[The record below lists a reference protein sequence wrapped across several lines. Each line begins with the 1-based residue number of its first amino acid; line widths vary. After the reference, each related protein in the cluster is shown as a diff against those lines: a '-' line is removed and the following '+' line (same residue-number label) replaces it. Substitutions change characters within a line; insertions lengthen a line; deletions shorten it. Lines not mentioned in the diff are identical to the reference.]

1 MTQGPSMVDR
11 LDGVNEGLGEKAP
24 VKVATTA
31 NITLSGLQTIDG
43 ITLTEDDGVQPTRVL
58 VKNQTDAVQNGIYN
72 PSSGVW
78 RRALDCN
85 GNRDIVDGS
94 RVRVTAGTVGDGTE
108 WAVVAT
114 NPVIIDTSSIA
125 WEQITGGDGG
135 SFIQAPYWT
144 VGNVTGLALERAGT
158 AGTGI
163 TLVDGGANS
172 TITIAVSVNVRS
184 SGLYYFIDGQGS
196 VISTGAKKVGMRVPF
211 NCTITG
217 VYLYADQVGSIVIDI
232 WRDTHANYPPTVA
245 DTIVASAKP
254 TISSAT
260 KASDTTLTGWTTA
273 LAAGDVLYFNVD
285 SVASLTSVGINLGL
299 LKT

>member
-24 VKVATTA
+24 CKVKTTA
-31 NITLSGLQTIDG
+31 NITLSGLQTVDG
-43 ITLTEDDGVQPTRVL
+43 VLLTEDDGVQPTRVC
-58 VKNQTDAVQNGIYN
+58 VGSQDNKVQNGIYN

-78 RRALDCN
+78 RRSLDCN
-85 GNRDIVDGS
+85 GNRDIVEGS
-94 RVRVTAGTVGDGTE
+94 RVRITDGTANADTE
-108 WAVVAT
+108 WAVVGT
-114 NPVIIDTSSIA
+114 NPIIIDTSEIE
-125 WEQITGGDGG
+125 WEQITGGGG

-144 VGNVTGLALERAGT
+144 VGNVTDLTLERAGT

-184 SGLYYFIDGQGS
+184 AGLYYLIDGQGS
-196 VISTGAKKVGMRVPF
+196 VISTGTKKVGMRVPF

-217 VYLYADQVGSIVIDI
+217 VYLYGDQTGSIVIDI
-232 WRDTHANYPPTVA
+232 WKDTHANYPPTIA

-254 TISSAT
+254 TISSST
-260 KASDTTLTGWTTA
+260 KSSDTTLTGWTTT

-285 SVASLTSVGINLGL
+285 SVTSLTSVGINLGL